1 LGTVS
6 ISLLYGR
13 EIFKPGNRRAS
24 LKGAAMARTDKLR
37 VVRSLPS
44 KHEFKPSGV
53 PSARLKKI
61 GLTLDEY
68 EAIRLA
74 DFEGFSHEDAAKL
87 MNISRPTFS
96 RVVEKAR
103 RKLSEFIVEGKKLVI
118 EGGNVEIVEDK
129 EEGSS

>member
-1 LGTVS
+1 
-6 ISLLYGR
+6 
-13 EIFKPGNRRAS
+13 
-24 LKGAAMARTDKLR
+24 MARTDKLR

>member
-1 LGTVS
+1 
-6 ISLLYGR
+6 
-13 EIFKPGNRRAS
+13 
-24 LKGAAMARTDKLR
+24 MARTDKLR
-37 VVRSLPS
+37 VVRSTPTQS
-44 KHEFKPSGV
+44 EFKPSGI

-74 DFEGFSHEDAAKL
+74 DFEGFSHEDAARL

-118 EGGNVEIVEDK
+118 EGGNVEIVQEKDESKK
-129 EEGSS
+129 EKGS

>member
-1 LGTVS
+1 
-6 ISLLYGR
+6 
-13 EIFKPGNRRAS
+13 
-24 LKGAAMARTDKLR
+24 MARTDKLR
-37 VVRSLPS
+37 VVRSIPAQL
-44 KHEFKPSGV
+44 EFKPNGI
-53 PSARLKKI
+53 PSARLKKV

-74 DFEGFSHEDAAKL
+74 DFEGLSHEDAAKL

-118 EGGNVEIVEDK
+118 EGGNVEIMQDDNNSEK
-129 EEGSS
+129 EEGS